1 MVDDLKI
8 IKKQFGEAMM
18 HLCREEFPTILE
30 QPGALSN
37 ILLSHFS
44 PCLLYTSPSPRD

>member
-30 QPGALSN
+30 QPGAL
-37 ILLSHFS
+37 
-44 PCLLYTSPSPRD
+44 